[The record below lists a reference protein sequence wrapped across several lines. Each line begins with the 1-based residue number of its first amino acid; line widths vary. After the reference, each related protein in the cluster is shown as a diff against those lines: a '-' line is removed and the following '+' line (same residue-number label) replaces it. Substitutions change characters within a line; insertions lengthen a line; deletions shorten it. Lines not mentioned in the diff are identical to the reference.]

1 MDDSRIDGNWLRPF
15 DFELVMYRNLFR
27 VRHGD
32 PGIIDQRSLPELAK
46 MELVKLGVVR
56 GSLVPFRE

>member
-1 MDDSRIDGNWLRPF
+1 MKLMESCRLDDSRIEGNWLRPF
-15 DFELVMYRNLFR
+15 DFELSMYRNQCR

-46 MELVKLGVVR
+46 TELAKLGVV
-56 GSLVPFRE
+56 